1 MKFSYVKV
9 YSALLLRF
17 GLEVFDLDKVYSEL
31 GWLGVKTPLNIIMQR
46 LCRKG
51 YIERVGRGKYRVV
64 HPTILLLESLGYRWR
79 DRVASEYRPILE
91 YVVSRLIE
99 YFRERLVSIVLYGSL
114 ARGEARDTSDIDLL
128 IIAVDIPGNYSERV
142 EQISRIL
149 DDVSRFRYRLWMEKR
164 IYPLI
169 DIIILDREEALDYLN
184 RARSRLIDAES
195 SLNRGDYPETV
206 RYSQEA
212 VELSLKSVLR
222 IMGIE
227 YPKIHDVG
235 DILYVNKDRYPEWFR
250 EEIDNIRKLSR
261 ELALKRSPAMYG
273 LELSGKTP
281 SELFDKRDAEEAFKS
296 GKYVYEMVKK
306 VVEEYLVGNSESTT

>member
-169 DIIILDREEALDYLN
+169 DIIILDREEAMVNHPLYLDMVY
-184 RARSRLIDAES
+184 DAIIIYDRDSFMEK
-195 SLNRGDYPETV
+195 RI
-206 RYSQEA
+206 EA
-212 VELSLKSVLR
+212 IR
-222 IMGIE
+222 
-227 YPKIHDVG
+227 
-235 DILYVNKDRYPEWFR
+235 
-250 EEIDNIRKLSR
+250 RKLDELGSR
-261 ELALKRSPAMYG
+261 RIQLPDGRYYWVLKPDLKWGEVIEL
-273 LELSGKTP
+273 
-281 SELFDKRDAEEAFKS
+281 
-296 GKYVYEMVKK
+296 
-306 VVEEYLVGNSESTT
+306 

>member
-1 MKFSYVKV
+1 M
-9 YSALLLRF
+9 
-17 GLEVFDLDKVYSEL
+17 
-31 GWLGVKTPLNIIMQR
+31 
-46 LCRKG
+46 
-51 YIERVGRGKYRVV
+51 
-64 HPTILLLESLGYRWR
+64 
-79 DRVASEYRPILE
+79 
-91 YVVSRLIE
+91 
-99 YFRERLVSIVLYGSL
+99 
-114 ARGEARDTSDIDLL
+114 
-128 IIAVDIPGNYSERV
+128 
-142 EQISRIL
+142 
-149 DDVSRFRYRLWMEKR
+149 
-164 IYPLI
+164 
-169 DIIILDREEALDYLN
+169 ALDYLN